1 MPDAQVSIGQTS
13 AAPAATGPKLPA
25 GWFEFTVGDKTIVAS
40 DRLTTLENVD
50 LIKALGQNLPNDW
63 EAREIYRR
71 AANIRSINGDPVA
84 PPRAES
90 EIRAII
96 ARVGDDVMDMLA
108 MRSMITATQAREE
121 LKAAAKKLQLPMG
134 SESQPS

>member
-1 MPDAQVSIGQTS
+1 MEVTIG
-13 AAPAATGPKLPA
+13 AAPAAPKASSSPLPA
-25 GWFEFTVGDKTIVAS
+25 GWFEFSVGEVTIVAS

-50 LIKALGQNLPNDW
+50 MIKALGSNLPNDW

-71 AANIRSINGDPVA
+71 ASTIRRINGDPV
-84 PPRAES
+84 PQPKAES

-108 MRSMITATQAREE
+108 MRTMITVSQAREE
-121 LKAAAKKLQLPMG
+121 LKAAAKKLQMPTG
-134 SESQPS
+134 SESPSS